1 MSCSNSVDMNHRATP
16 LVDFHVHSTFSPDG
30 EDTIDAMCEAAV
42 RAGLAEICFTDHVDF
57 EPRDESYGYLRFEAY
72 REAVEQASRKW
83 EGTLAVR
90 MGIEADYQT
99 WYTGQVEEFLSSHSL
114 DFVLGSV
121 HWVDSLST
129 TGEVFD
135 SYGLEEACRRYLA
148 TVLGLARSGLY
159 DSLAHLDFIKR
170 YAFERYGKVPL
181 RAFSDEIEAILRALI
196 EKGTALEINTSGL
209 RRSVHETLPGVET
222 LRLYRRL
229 GGELITLGSDAHR
242 VRDAGF
248 AIPYAVDVA
257 RSLGFRY
264 VTVFR
269 NRQPQ
274 FVSIE

>member
-1 MSCSNSVDMNHRATP
+1 MLSGRTKQRTTS
-16 LVDFHVHSTFSPDG
+16 LVDFHIHSTFSPDA

-57 EPRDESYGYLRFEAY
+57 EPRDESHGYLRFEAY
-72 REAVEQASRKW
+72 REAVERAARKW
-83 EGTLAVR
+83 EGTLEVR
-90 MGIEADYQT
+90 IGVEADYQT
-99 WYTGQVEEFLSSHSL
+99 WYGGEVEEFLSGRRL

-129 TGEVFD
+129 TGEIFD
-135 SYGLEEACRRYLA
+135 RYGLEEAWRRYLENVFA
-148 TVLGLARSGLY
+148 LARSGLY

-170 YAFERYGKVPL
+170 YAHERYGKVPPG
-181 RAFSDEIEAILRALI
+181 AFSDEIEAILRALI
-196 EKGTALEINTSGL
+196 ERGTALEINTSGL
-209 RRSVHETLPGVET
+209 RHLVHETLPDVET
-222 LRLYRRL
+222 LRLYHRL

-248 AIPYAVDVA
+248 AIPYAVDLA
-257 RSLGFRY
+257 RSLGFRH

-274 FVSIE
+274 FVNIE